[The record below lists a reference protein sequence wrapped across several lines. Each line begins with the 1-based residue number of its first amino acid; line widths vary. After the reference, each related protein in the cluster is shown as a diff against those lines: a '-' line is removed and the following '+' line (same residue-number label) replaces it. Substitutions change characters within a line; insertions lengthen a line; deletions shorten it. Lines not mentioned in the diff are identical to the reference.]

1 MKTAAKVFLILGAI
15 SGWWMIFPLVIAI
28 KNINRINSNAPITT
42 GKKVVV
48 LIFCSLPAGI
58 FMLCDRSESILPPP
72 EPIVKYE
79 PAEPVSDEPLSD
91 KKQKAFPVFPLIL
104 TLLAL
109 VIQLIRHLATP
120 LANIIIYNSH
130 VSFSPTYILSV
141 LINLSA
147 LTLFAIGLILHAKK
161 GHILCGVALLLQ
173 SVEFI
178 FSVFTEN
185 IAVFIITYTL
195 ALIFLVLSG
204 VFYLTRAKVLGMPL
218 KLIFGIIAV
227 IGLAAAVIYLVTM
240 FPMITGVTVKFFF
253 NNSLERIFEHFMHY
267 GYLFSSIGSSCAGLF
282 ALALQYIA
290 VILFTP
296 KKENT

>member
-1 MKTAAKVFLILGAI
+1 MKKAAKVFLILGAI
-15 SGWWMIFPLVIAI
+15 SGWWMVFPLVIAI

-79 PAEPVSDEPLSD
+79 PAEPVLEEPAP
-91 KKQKAFPVFPLIL
+91 KKKTAFPVFPLIL

-109 VIQLIRHLATP
+109 VLQFIRNLATP
-120 LANIIIYNSH
+120 LVNIIIYNSH

-173 SVEFI
+173 ALTC
-178 FSVFTEN
+178 VFAMFTDN
-185 IAVFIITYTL
+185 NAVYVIADILGFV
-195 ALIFLVLSG
+195 FLVLSG
-204 VFYLTRAKVLGMPL
+204 VFYLTRVKVLGTPL
-218 KLIFGIIAV
+218 KLIFGILAV
-227 IGLAAAVIYLVTM
+227 IGIFAAGIRLCTWI
-240 FPMITGVTVKFFF
+240 PMMTGVKPEFFF
-253 NNSLERIFEHFMHY
+253 NNSLERIFEYFTNY
-267 GYLFSSIGSSCAGLF
+267 GHVFLSICSSCAVLF
-282 ALALQYIA
+282 VKALHYIA

>member
-147 LTLFAIGLILHAKK
+147 LTLFAIGLILHEKK

-267 GYLFSSIGSSCAGLF
+267 GSLFSSIGSSCAGLF

>member
-1 MKTAAKVFLILGAI
+1 MKKAAKVFLILGAI
-15 SGWWMIFPLVIAI
+15 SGWWMVFPLVIAI

-79 PAEPVSDEPLSD
+79 PAEPVLEEPPSD

-109 VIQLIRHLATP
+109 VIQFIRNLATP
-120 LANIIIYNSH
+120 LVNIIIYNSH
-130 VSFSPTYILSV
+130 VSFSPTYILTV

-173 SVEFI
+173 ALTC
-178 FSVFTEN
+178 VFAMLTDN
-185 IAVFIITYTL
+185 NAVYVIADILGFV
-195 ALIFLVLSG
+195 FLVLSG
-204 VFYLTRAKVLGMPL
+204 VFYLTRVKVLGTPL
-218 KLIFGIIAV
+218 KLIFGILAV
-227 IGLAAAVIYLVTM
+227 IGIFAAGIRLCTWI
-240 FPMITGVTVKFFF
+240 PMMIGVKPEFFF
-253 NNSLERIFEHFMHY
+253 NNSLERIFEFFTQY
-267 GYLFSSIGSSCAGLF
+267 GHVFLSIGSSCAALF
-282 ALALQYIA
+282 AKALHYIA

>member
-1 MKTAAKVFLILGAI
+1 MKKAAKVFLILGAI

-58 FMLCDRSESILPPP
+58 FMLCDRSESASTPPP
-72 EPIVKYE
+72 LPVEEDEPVFEE
-79 PAEPVSDEPLSD
+79 PAP
-91 KKQKAFPVFPLIL
+91 KKKTAFPVFPLLL

-109 VIQLIRHLATP
+109 VIQFAMP
-120 LANIIIYNSH
+120 
-130 VSFSPTYILSV
+130 ILSNGLAALIYDFSV
-141 LINLSA
+141 RLTPGYVLSTLINLSA

-173 SVEFI
+173 ALNCVYAM
-178 FSVFTEN
+178 FTDN
-185 IAVFIITYTL
+185 NAVYVIADILGFV
-195 ALIFLVLSG
+195 FLVLSG
-204 VFYLTRAKVLGMPL
+204 VFYLTRVKVLGTPL
-218 KLIFGIIAV
+218 KLIFGILAV
-227 IGLAAAVIYLVTM
+227 IGIFAAEIRLCTWI
-240 FPMITGVTVKFFF
+240 PMMIGVKPEFFF
-253 NNSLERIFEHFMHY
+253 NNSLERIFEFFTQY
-267 GYLFSSIGSSCAGLF
+267 GHVFLSIGSSCAVLF
-282 ALALQYIA
+282 AKALHYIA

>member
-1 MKTAAKVFLILGAI
+1 MKKAAKVFLILGAI

-58 FMLCDRSESILPPP
+58 FMLCDRSGGASTPPP
-72 EPIVKYE
+72 LPVEEDEPVFEE
-79 PAEPVSDEPLSD
+79 PAP
-91 KKQKAFPVFPLIL
+91 KKKTAFPVFPLLL

-109 VIQLIRHLATP
+109 VIQFAMP
-120 LANIIIYNSH
+120 
-130 VSFSPTYILSV
+130 ILSNGLAALIYDFSV
-141 LINLSA
+141 RLTPGYVLGTLINLSA

-173 SVEFI
+173 ALTCVYAMLTDNNA
-178 FSVFTEN
+178 VYV
-185 IAVFIITYTL
+185 IADILGFV
-195 ALIFLVLSG
+195 FLVLSG
-204 VFYLTRAKVLGMPL
+204 VFYLTRVKVLGTPL
-218 KLIFGIIAV
+218 KLIFGILAV
-227 IGLAAAVIYLVTM
+227 IGIFAAGIRLCTWI
-240 FPMITGVTVKFFF
+240 PMMTGVKPEFFF
-253 NNSLERIFEHFMHY
+253 NNSLERIFEFFTQY
-267 GYLFSSIGSSCAGLF
+267 GHVFLSIGSSCAALF
-282 ALALQYIA
+282 AKALHYIA